1 MAKRKASKKTLN
13 LKQLGFLAVAA
24 IIALCVLYFTD
35 RAGIYTFEQ
44 LREAMGYDI
53 PKVVSGEDIS
63 VHFIDV
69 GQGDCSFIVSG
80 DKTVLI
86 DCGEKEYASKV
97 SNYIKAY
104 GFTRLDYV
112 IMTHPHSDHAG
123 GMSEIIEDFD
133 IGQVIMPDIPDDK
146 TPTTKFYEQFLT
158 ALDEKGCAVKLAE
171 REIIE
176 LGEAEL
182 EIFPPD
188 PDEDFDDYN
197 NYSVVSRL
205 TYGKTSFL
213 FTGDME
219 KKNEKYLLSLGVNLS
234 SDVLKVAHHGSST
247 SSTEDFLNEVNP
259 EICVIMCGDNGYNH
273 PHEDTVKRLEN
284 YTDKI
289 YRTDYVGTV
298 VITSNGETLKEFFEN
313 EAEE

>member
-1 MAKRKASKKTLN
+1 M
-13 LKQLGFLAVAA
+13 
-24 IIALCVLYFTD
+24 
-35 RAGIYTFEQ
+35 
-44 LREAMGYDI
+44 
-53 PKVVSGEDIS
+53 
-63 VHFIDV
+63 
-69 GQGDCSFIVSG
+69 
-80 DKTVLI
+80 
-86 DCGEKEYASKV
+86 
-97 SNYIKAY
+97 
-104 GFTRLDYV
+104 
-112 IMTHPHSDHAG
+112 
-123 GMSEIIEDFD
+123 
-133 IGQVIMPDIPDDK
+133 
-146 TPTTKFYEQFLT
+146 
-158 ALDEKGCAVKLAE
+158 KLAE